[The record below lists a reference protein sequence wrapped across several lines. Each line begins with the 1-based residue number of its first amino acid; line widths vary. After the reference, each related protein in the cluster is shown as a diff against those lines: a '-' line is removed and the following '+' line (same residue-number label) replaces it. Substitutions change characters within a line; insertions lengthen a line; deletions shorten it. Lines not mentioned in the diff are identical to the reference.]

1 MTDNEH
7 APTERLWLSSE
18 RSVMGNHYALRLIGG
33 GEQNIGTIYPL
44 AGGGWMWTVSLQTL
58 DGRLVTDKGQANDA
72 EEASEQ
78 QFDALTRLEPERF
91 MRLAA

>member
-1 MTDNEH
+1 MTENEQT
-7 APTERLWLSSE
+7 PTERLWLSSE
-18 RSVMGNHYALRLIGG
+18 RSVMGSHYALRLIGG

-44 AGGGWMWTVSLQTL
+44 AGGGWVWTVNLRTR
-58 DGRLVTDKGQANDA
+58 DGRLVTDRGQANDA